1 MMDKKKGGGVYRT
14 EFTIIPTKFTYKITI
29 PRWDEKVASSWVY
42 SVVQLLIMFHIEAVS
57 GMTL

>member
-1 MMDKKKGGGVYRT
+1 MMDKNKGGVYRT
-14 EFTIIPTKFTYKITI
+14 EFTIIPTKCTYKITI

-42 SVVQLLIMFHIEAVS
+42 SVVQLLFMFHIEAVS